1 MTSQTTHCTGET
13 NIKQQQQATIPI
25 PIEADTPQIGERN
38 QNHQLQQEPKTNENQ
53 QHGETSVTKTTQ
65 QTIIPPTVTPVLQ
78 KEDTN
83 TDIQMSPVAVSNLQ
97 YIIPRPVLEEGQ
109 ISNTDSQM
117 SPAII
122 PIPKQRYPTKN
133 TQPDQEI
140 NDPARFC
147 I

>member
-1 MTSQTTHCTGET
+1 M
-13 NIKQQQQATIPI
+13 
-25 PIEADTPQIGERN
+25 
-38 QNHQLQQEPKTNENQ
+38 
-53 QHGETSVTKTTQ
+53 
-65 QTIIPPTVTPVLQ
+65 TPVLQ

-83 TDIQMSPVAVSNLQ
+83 TDIQMSPAAVSNLQ

-147 I
+147 IQLHKNKICDIRWLPKFQPLKRRKMIAKAMLLGLSLYDPSDEFVANYKNDVILEIYKTLTERNLDKNNLY